1 MKSKKQE
8 RDSASLARQYSF
20 QSDSTFESISESETS
35 TAPSSLQTIVRA
47 PYANPTQPYTG
58 ILEYNSSPESSSSAH
73 MNDNDLERGKP
84 GKIPDL
90 VSSPGTTETEG
101 EFTFANN
108 LRKVSEQILT
118 AGRKRT
124 SMSGSRPGSI
134 AVSSGSPRDVQS
146 RVLGPSS
153 IGQSS
158 SSSSDS
164 RPGSQLSLAPP
175 PPPLPSSLSGSRP
188 ESRVGQP
195 VSRIPVLSSPL
206 PGKESRPGFYPGPP
220 NTVGLPPVSSKQQHQ
235 LTIDLS
241 VMNLNYAKYVNP
253 SPCAPKLNHVSSQ
266 SELYPDSGLLST
278 ISQAALSDD
287 ESPPTTH
294 VSNPPKFN
302 TASLSIQNKVVVEQP
317 NYENIDPPLHNGRI
331 RPTQNVLSKT
341 DKSRHERAPATRA
354 SRVVSPLEPGMA
366 QGQFRPAAVQAN
378 VFSIPEDPG
387 DYLAMN
393 VKKGSMFPSKGLI
406 PLACSSPADIPTFK
420 SNKSNIS
427 K

>member
-8 RDSASLARQYSF
+8 RVSASLARQYSF

-47 PYANPTQPYTG
+47 PYANPAQPYTG

-90 VSSPGTTETEG
+90 ISSPGTTETDG

-108 LRKVSEQILT
+108 LRKVSEQILI

-124 SMSGSRPGSI
+124 SISGSRPGSI
-134 AVSSGSPRDVQS
+134 AVSSGSPRDAQS

-175 PPPLPSSLSGSRP
+175 PPPLPPSLSGSRP

-220 NTVGLPPVSSKQQHQ
+220 NTVGLPAVSSKQQHQ

-241 VMNLNYAKYVNP
+241 VMNLNYTKYVNP
-253 SPCAPKLNHVSSQ
+253 SPSAPKLNHVSSQ

-317 NYENIDPPLHNGRI
+317 NYENIDPSLQNGRI
-331 RPTQNVLSKT
+331 RPIQNVLSKT
-341 DKSRHERAPATRA
+341 DKLRHERAPATRA
-354 SRVVSPLEPGMA
+354 GRVVSPLQPGMA
-366 QGQFRPAAVQAN
+366 QGQFRPAALQAN

-393 VKKGSMFPSKGLI
+393 AKKGSMGLI
-406 PLACSSPADIPTFK
+406 PLACSSPADLPTFQ
-420 SNKSNIS
+420 SNKSNI
-427 K
+427 